1 MKLIEKAKSVIT
13 NKNVQSAFFNLYD
26 RWEDEGRYEDIND
39 YGKALF
45 KAISKNCPNVE
56 AIYVGVTKKPF
67 GVKYNID
74 GVTFYLFVKVEGE
87 YLTLNCR
94 ALEGE

>member
-1 MKLIEKAKSVIT
+1 MKLIDAAKSVVA
-13 NKNVQSAFFNLYD
+13 NKNVQNAFYNLYD

-45 KAISKNCPNVE
+45 GVISKNCPNVG
-56 AIYVGVTKKPF
+56 ATYVGVTKKPF
-67 GVKYNID
+67 GVKYKID
-74 GVTFYLFVKVEGE
+74 GMTFYIFAKVEGE